1 VSEARRA
8 EVIRRVRDACM
19 AGSQAYW
26 VCPLIEEYDAGAR
39 SRDPLAGCDREGGET
54 ARSDSLIQ
62 PARVRERSGALQL
75 KTALE
80 THATLT
86 ATFPELK
93 LGLIHGR
100 LKGGEK
106 ARSMDAFRRGAIQLL
121 VATTVIEVGVDVPN
135 ATLMVIEHA
144 ERMGLAQLHQLRGR
158 VGRGTEEAVCIL
170 LYANPLTPT
179 ARERLKIIFEHR
191 DGFEIARHDL
201 RLRGP
206 GELLGA
212 RQSGIPLLRFADL
225 NRDLD
230 LLEQARAAA
239 ATLLRDQ
246 PDAARRHLARWL
258 GARHEYLK
266 A

>member
-1 VSEARRA
+1 
-8 EVIRRVRDACM
+8 
-19 AGSQAYW
+19 
-26 VCPLIEEYDAGAR
+26 
-39 SRDPLAGCDREGGET
+39 
-54 ARSDSLIQ
+54 
-62 PARVRERSGALQL
+62 
-75 KTALE
+75 
-80 THATLT
+80 
-86 ATFPELK
+86 
-93 LGLIHGR
+93 
-100 LKGGEK
+100 
-106 ARSMDAFRRGAIQLL
+106 
-121 VATTVIEVGVDVPN
+121 
-135 ATLMVIEHA
+135 
-144 ERMGLAQLHQLRGR
+144 MGLAQLHQLRGR

-225 NRDLD
+225 DTDVD

-239 ATLLRDQ
+239 ATLLREE

-258 GARHEYLK
+258 VARHDYLK
-266 A
+266 V

>member
-1 VSEARRA
+1 
-8 EVIRRVRDACM
+8 
-19 AGSQAYW
+19 
-26 VCPLIEEYDAGAR
+26 
-39 SRDPLAGCDREGGET
+39 
-54 ARSDSLIQ
+54 
-62 PARVRERSGALQL
+62 
-75 KTALE
+75 
-80 THATLT
+80 
-86 ATFPELK
+86 
-93 LGLIHGR
+93 
-100 LKGGEK
+100 
-106 ARSMDAFRRGAIQLL
+106 
-121 VATTVIEVGVDVPN
+121 
-135 ATLMVIEHA
+135 
-144 ERMGLAQLHQLRGR
+144 
-158 VGRGTEEAVCIL
+158 VCIL

-225 NRDLD
+225 NRDVD

-246 PDAARRHLARWL
+246 PDAARRHLERWL
-258 GARHEYLK
+258 GARHDYLT